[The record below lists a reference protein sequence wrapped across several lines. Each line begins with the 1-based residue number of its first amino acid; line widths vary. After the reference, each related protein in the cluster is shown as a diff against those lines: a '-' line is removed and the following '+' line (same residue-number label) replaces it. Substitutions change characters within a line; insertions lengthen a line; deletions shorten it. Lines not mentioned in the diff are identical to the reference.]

1 MKLDLHIHT
10 RHSNDC
16 NCDIHDVLETAEE
29 IGLDAIAIT
38 DHNNMAAVEQAV
50 EFTGRI
56 KIIPAMEITA
66 RDGTHLIGLF
76 IKREVRGYT
85 VMDIIDDIHRQNGLV
100 MIPHPFRPGSGLF
113 YNRDRNHLYDGVTMS
128 AIMTKIDLVEAVNYR
143 CEVSDLIDTD
153 RYLEFHRD
161 IPRAAGSDAHRLDE
175 IGRACV
181 EFEDFESGDLS
192 EIKAALLES
201 ERLLR
206 YEVYTDSTVMPEAAT
221 RLKVENR
228 SLVLKAKNLVRR
240 TVIRPVQRAY
250 RSSVNRVISK
260 SRTKIGEKN

>member
-16 NCDIHDVLETAEE
+16 KCDIRDVLATAEKT
-29 IGLDAIAIT
+29 GLDAIAIT

-50 EFTGRI
+50 GFSGKI
-56 KIIPAMEITA
+56 KVIPAMEITA

-76 IKREVRGYT
+76 LKREVKGYD

-113 YNRDRNHLYDGVTMS
+113 YNRDRNHLYDGVLMS
-128 AIMTKIDLVEAVNYR
+128 TIMTRVDLVEAVNYR
-143 CEVSDLIDTD
+143 CEVASLIDTD

-161 IPRAAGSDAHRLDE
+161 IPRVAGSDAHRLDE
-175 IGRACV
+175 IGRAYI
-181 EFEDFESGDLS
+181 EFEDFESGDLN
-192 EIKAALLES
+192 EIKTALLKS

-206 YEVYTDSTVMPEAAT
+206 YEAYSDSTVMPESVT
-221 RLKVENR
+221 RLKIENR
-228 SLVLKAKNLVRR
+228 SLALKAKNLVRS
-240 TVIRPVQRAY
+240 TVIRPVQNAY
-250 RSSVNRVISK
+250 RSSLNRIINRRK
-260 SRTKIGEKN
+260 TKIEEKY

>member
-16 NCDIHDVLETAEE
+16 NCDIQDVLATAEKT
-29 IGLDAIAIT
+29 GLDAIAIT
-38 DHNNMAAVEQAV
+38 DHHNMAAVEQAV
-50 EFTGRI
+50 EFSAKI

-76 IKREVRGYT
+76 LKREVQGYD

-113 YNRDRNHLYDGVTMS
+113 YNRDRKHLYDGVAMS
-128 AIMTKIDLVEAVNYR
+128 AIMTRIDLVEAVNYR

-161 IPRAAGSDAHRLDE
+161 IPRVAGSDAHRLEE
-175 IGRACV
+175 IGKACV
-181 EFEDFESGDLS
+181 EFEDFESDDLS
-192 EIKAALLES
+192 EIKTALLES

-206 YEVYTDSTVMPEAAT
+206 YEVYTDSTVIPEVTT
-221 RLKVENR
+221 RLKIDNR
-228 SLVLKAKNLVRR
+228 SLVLKARNLVRN
-240 TVIRPVQRAY
+240 TVVRPVQTAY
-250 RSSVNRVISK
+250 RNSLNRIINRRK
-260 SRTKIGEKN
+260 TKIEEKY